1 MKKTASAHWQ
11 GSIKEG
17 TGHISSESGALDK
30 TPYGFKTRFSDK
42 PGSNPEELLG
52 AAHAACFSMAL
63 SKELGDLGLTAES
76 IDTSAEVTLDKQAD
90 GFAITAVHLILRAEI
105 PGADQERFEQ
115 AALTAKAGC
124 PLSKV
129 INASISLDAQLL

>member
-17 TGHISSESGALDK
+17 TGHISTQSGALDK

-90 GFAITAVHLILRAEI
+90 GFAITAVHLILRAAI

-115 AALTAKAGC
+115 AALAAKAGC